1 MSSLT
6 QRRKTAGDDAE
17 DDDVPIMTTEEQEA
31 EIAYCEA
38 EMKAS
43 AMRWRRT
50 MAFCCALSGVGLGPY
65 IHVQRP
71 ELSMD
76 QVVATVLAGVGS
88 LLIAGLLLV
97 SASRRRRILFA
108 AVVAVVWAP
117 LLGLSAA
124 AAGRQD
130 GGATTD
136 EPMVV
141 LQMGLLAFFTV
152 LVEYLERTEK
162 TSEAYLKDLKDSVY
176 DFKSA

>member
-1 MSSLT
+1 
-6 QRRKTAGDDAE
+6 
-17 DDDVPIMTTEEQEA
+17 
-31 EIAYCEA
+31 
-38 EMKAS
+38 
-43 AMRWRRT
+43 
-50 MAFCCALSGVGLGPY
+50 
-65 IHVQRP
+65 
-71 ELSMD
+71 MD